1 MIRNTPLLAGLT
13 FGLALSGLPSAEGQR
28 DPAGAFPPARA
39 ELRATARLES
49 VTETQDERFA
59 DAFAAVEKWIGEEA
73 FPGAV
78 LAVGQGGALVA
89 LKAFGGL
96 EWRTGSQ
103 HTRIDTI
110 FDLASVSKVVGTTT
124 AAAILYEKGLLS
136 LDGLVVDYLPE
147 FAGKPGHER
156 VTIRHLL
163 AHSSGLHAQRRL
175 YLETQDRADLL
186 TRVVDLDLLSEPGE
200 IAVYRDYNM
209 LLLGEIIQLISRQ
222 GLDRLLEKNV
232 FKPLGMKDTS
242 YNPRRSLRNRIAPT
256 EFDRAVRNRMVRG
269 EVHDENCFILGGVC
283 GHAGLFSTAPD
294 LAVFAQMMLNRG
306 IYRGNRILNSETV
319 DLFTA
324 RQPDPAGTTRGL
336 GWGVPHGSFA
346 GELASPRAFTHTG
359 FTGTSLYIDPER
371 DAFIVLLSNR
381 VHPTRANQKFI
392 DARIDIHTQVLSA
405 LDGK

>member
-1 MIRNTPLLAGLT
+1 
-13 FGLALSGLPSAEGQR
+13 
-28 DPAGAFPPARA
+28 
-39 ELRATARLES
+39 
-49 VTETQDERFA
+49 
-59 DAFAAVEKWIGEEA
+59 
-73 FPGAV
+73 
-78 LAVGQGGALVA
+78 
-89 LKAFGGL
+89 
-96 EWRTGSQ
+96 
-103 HTRIDTI
+103 
-110 FDLASVSKVVGTTT
+110 
-124 AAAILYEKGLLS
+124 
-136 LDGLVVDYLPE
+136 
-147 FAGKPGHER
+147 
-156 VTIRHLL
+156 
-163 AHSSGLHAQRRL
+163 
-175 YLETQDRADLL
+175 
-186 TRVVDLDLLSEPGE
+186 
-200 IAVYRDYNM
+200 
-209 LLLGEIIQLISRQ
+209 
-222 GLDRLLEKNV
+222 
-232 FKPLGMKDTS
+232 
-242 YNPRRSLRNRIAPT
+242 
-256 EFDRAVRNRMVRG
+256 MVRG